1 MIAGRIARDLKEI
14 DEDLKSLLQGNEK
27 LKEEGIIDKLTAKDI
42 QNKIQQHRRSTKE
55 LGIVSLRISL
65 TLASFTFSI
74 LIFFIPLFIQI

>member
-42 QNKIQQHRRSTKE
+42 QHKIQQHRRNTKE
-55 LGIVSLRISL
+55 LGIVSLKISL
-65 TLASFTFSI
+65 ALPSFTFSI
-74 LIFFIPLFIQI
+74 LIFPKP